1 MQENNYYKI
10 GLPSSVR
17 FRSQIIFGILLLLFL
32 SFSASGVYAGIK
44 TGRLE
49 KALVEPVVAF
59 VKSLESTT
67 DTLDTE
73 LTDFETYPSFN
84 ATSSSSVNIEINSQE
99 DSYQTPS
106 NRTYSTPYAYPTIAY
121 KSYEE
126 LNKEQDE
133 WWARVQ
139 EENRRL
145 SEESKRSLEQFRAD
159 SQSKLENFKKEG
171 QQGMEQ
177 FQLES
182 QQKMEEFKQKY
193 GIQ

>member
-17 FRSQIIFGILLLLFL
+17 FRSQIIFGILLFLFL

-49 KALVEPVVAF
+49 KALVDPIVSFIKA
-59 VKSLESTT
+59 LENQPANLST
-67 DTLDTE
+67 E
-73 LTDFETYPSFN
+73 AEYPSFN

-99 DSYQTPS
+99 SNYQTPS
-106 NRTYSTPYAYPTIAY
+106 SRSYSTPYTYPTIKY

-126 LNKEQDE
+126 LNKDQDE
-133 WWARVQ
+133 WWAKVQ
-139 EENRRL
+139 EQNKKL
-145 SEESKRSLEQFRAD
+145 SEESRNNLEQFRLN
-159 SQSKLENFKKEG
+159 SQQKLEEFKKEG